1 MGIAY
6 LIGRLDHVLSR
17 RIRDGVTPLGVTV
30 NQYTALAM
38 LAAQP
43 HLSNAQLAE
52 RALVTPQAANEM
64 VKMMEGKGWI
74 EREPDPSH
82 GRIIQIRVTQAGQD
96 LLNHCDTAVA
106 QIEDAM
112 LAEMGINERR
122 ALYAQLREL
131 LHGLSKMMLP

>member
-64 VKMMEGKGWI
+64 VKVMEGKGWI

-131 LHGLSKMMLP
+131 LHGLSWMMLP